1 MFPRVTGRGPIRGL
15 YACLLVLVLAVLA
28 GCSGHTG
35 KASSVSAS
43 SATLNGARQCTAAVD
58 GSWVWQW
65 RELGTTSWK
74 SGGVSPQRCSSAAGR
89 PEALSFRPAGLQPDT
104 TYQYRLTAD
113 PKLPCDLQRAPNECR
128 DVYSVDSTGTV
139 NGTRYSSFT
148 TQPVCDDVQGAS
160 ESLASFIASNPAGS
174 QADRRVLCLR
184 PGTQEIGQLNG
195 LKAWSTLTPRGEAD
209 GSKQPVVLNGNIA
222 LQSPGASVEDVRVVG
237 CWRQSGCSGSRDK
250 VIDVRANDVRL
261 RHLDIT
267 QRGGRNS
274 DLLQCVLIDSS
285 SQVRNVTVAF
295 SKIHSCGSES
305 SGNMEHGIY
314 CSQALRPVIS
324 GNWIYD
330 NEGYG
335 IQLYPNCD
343 GALVAGNV
351 VAENGGSCDV
361 DGSTGTVYAVGFCG
375 FGRENAARPIFPP
388 IHCGPTS
395 GNRAIDLVVFDPTGV
410 PDVSDCGSK
419 LTTSGTLRTD
429 PDFVNR
435 AAYDFRMRNPYARA
449 KLGGYADI
457 TPGPRW

>member
-1 MFPRVTGRGPIRGL
+1 V
-15 YACLLVLVLAVLA
+15 LLLAVLA

-35 KASSVSAS
+35 NPSGVSAT
-43 SATLNGARQCTAAVD
+43 SATLNGARQCISAVD

-65 RELGTTSWK
+65 RELGTAPWK

-89 PEALSFRPAGLQPDT
+89 AEAFSFSPAGLRPDT
-104 TYQYRLTAD
+104 TYQYRLAVD

-128 DVYSVDSTGTV
+128 DVYPVDSTGTV
-139 NGTRYSSFT
+139 NGTRYSSLT
-148 TQPVCDDVQGAS
+148 TQPVCDDVQGAT
-160 ESLASFIASNPAGS
+160 ESLASLVASNPAGTKG
-174 QADRRVLCLR
+174 DRRVLCLR

-195 LKAWSTLTPRGEAD
+195 VKAWSTLTPRGEVD
-209 GSKQPVVLNGNIA
+209 GTKQTVVLNGNIA
-222 LQSPGASVEDVRVVG
+222 LESQGATVEDVRVVG
-237 CWRQSGCSGSRDK
+237 CWRQGGCSGSRDK
-250 VIDVRANDVRL
+250 AIDVRASDVRL
-261 RHLDIT
+261 SHLDVT

-274 DLLQCVLIDSS
+274 DVIQCVLIDSS
-285 SQVRNVTVAF
+285 TQVRNVTVEF

-314 CSQALRPVIS
+314 CSEAFRPVIS

-351 VAENGGSCDV
+351 VAENGGSCDI
-361 DGSTGTVYAVGFCG
+361 DGSVGTVYAVGFCG
-375 FGRENAARPIFPP
+375 FGRENAARPIFAP

-395 GNRAIDLVVFDPTGV
+395 GNRATDLVVFDPADV

-419 LTTSGTLRTD
+419 LSTSGTLRAD

-435 AAYDFRMRNPYARA
+435 AAYDFRMRNPLTRA
-449 KLGGYADI
+449 KLGMYADI
-457 TPGPRW
+457 APGPRW

>member
-1 MFPRVTGRGPIRGL
+1 MFPRVTGRGPTRGL

-74 SGGVSPQRCSSAAGR
+74 GGGVSPQRCSSAAGR

-160 ESLASFIASNPAGS
+160 ESLASFTASNPAGS

-261 RHLDIT
+261 SHLDIT

-274 DLLQCVLIDSS
+274 DLLQCVLIHSS

-410 PDVSDCGSK
+410 PDVSDCGPK
-419 LTTSGTLRTD
+419 LTTTGTLRTD